1 MMMFSEGGNRMSIC
15 ILTGVGS
22 GIGKATAIQLAMK
35 DYYDRYALIGRN
47 DNDLKETVKSMSVY
61 VPEDHIHV
69 YHLDLVDCEQIP
81 DLILR
86 IQHDTEGEIACLLNI
101 AGYTDPK
108 PLLATSLESFDLTYR
123 VNVYAPFLF
132 IRECV
137 KYMKQTGGKILNV
150 ASTAGITPRPGWLS
164 YASSKA
170 ALISMSETL
179 TEELSEYGIS
189 VYCVS
194 PGRCATKL
202 RKRLA
207 PDEDPST
214 IMQPEEVAEVI
225 CNLINPNEK
234 CLDGQ
239 NIIIRKRMGK

>member
-1 MMMFSEGGNRMSIC
+1 MGIC
-15 ILTGVGS
+15 IITGIGA
-22 GIGKATAIQLAMK
+22 GIGKATAIKLAQRGLF
-35 DYYDRYALIGRN
+35 DGYALVGRN
-47 DNDLKETVKSMSVY
+47 DADIEATRQKMSEYVAASNLRVFKADLSYPET
-61 VPEDHIHV
+61 
-69 YHLDLVDCEQIP
+69 IP
-81 DLILR
+81 AVVEAI
-86 IQHDTEGEIACLLNI
+86 HDTMGEIDCLLNI

-108 PLLATSLESFDLTYR
+108 PLLATTLESFDLTYR
-123 VNVYAPFLF
+123 INVYSPFVF
-132 IRECV
+132 MRECV
-137 KYMKQTGGKILNV
+137 KYMRNRGGKILNV
-150 ASTAGITPRPGWLS
+150 ASTAGMTPRPGWLS

-179 TEELSEYGIS
+179 TAELSEYGIM

-207 PDEDPST
+207 PDEDPTT

-225 CNLINPNEK
+225 CNLVDPNEC

-239 NIIIRKRMGK
+239 NIVIRKVMKK